1 MTLNAA
7 HGFIFTRNLT
17 MRIIIITII
26 INFSS
31 AVVHVFLV
39 LPHSNFAS
47 RIIIVFGHVQSSSR
61 FPLWLDKWYRAL
73 RVNLFKLGKA

>member
-17 MRIIIITII
+17 VRIIIITII

-31 AVVHVFLV
+31 AVVFLV

-47 RIIIVFGHVQSSSR
+47 RIIIVFGHVQSSSQ
-61 FPLWLDKWYRAL
+61 FPFWLAKWYRAL

>member
-17 MRIIIITII
+17 VRIIIITII

-31 AVVHVFLV
+31 AVVFLV

-47 RIIIVFGHVQSSSR
+47 RIIIVFGHV
-61 FPLWLDKWYRAL
+61 
-73 RVNLFKLGKA
+73 